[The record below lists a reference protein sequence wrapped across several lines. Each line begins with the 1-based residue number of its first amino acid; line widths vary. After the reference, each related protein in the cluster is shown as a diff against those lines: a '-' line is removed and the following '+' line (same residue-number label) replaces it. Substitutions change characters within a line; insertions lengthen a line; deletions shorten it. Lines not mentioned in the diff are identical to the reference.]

1 MSLSKIRNILRS
13 SFFKGTSDFN
23 EIWISSTQI
32 LVDVSNYEFREI
44 RSSQDCADTC
54 ATHTHGWTDIKPF
67 VAFRFSC
74 ERAYKLAPEK
84 NNLLSPQFP
93 ANQVLTHHCPYNQS
107 NINVMKAGR
116 LCFVAGINKLG
127 ISFSFQIKD

>member
-1 MSLSKIRNILRS
+1 MSPTTNFAKFGPVRAALIHAPHTN
-13 SFFKGTSDFN
+13 
-23 EIWISSTQI
+23 
-32 LVDVSNYEFREI
+32 
-44 RSSQDCADTC
+44 
-54 ATHTHGWTDIKPF
+54 THGWTDIKPF